1 MRVHGAKYPPI
12 EFTGMKSLMSTAAPL
27 SASLSRGR
35 LAPPNARLGLL
46 IPSSNRL
53 SEPQFIHF
61 TPNDLAVHVMR
72 IRMSHKWK
80 KPPSEIMGDIE
91 HAAEV
96 LSDAQ
101 PNLIVFHCTGASMEE
116 GPEGD
121 RRVIEAI
128 HRTTGVE
135 TISTAGAI
143 LEAFETVGIR
153 RLVLISPYVQAT
165 NDHECAYLR
174 ALGYDVKH
182 DVALDV
188 GGSDYYIK
196 VTPERW
202 VEVALQNDRPDIDGV
217 FLSCTNTMQIEA
229 IEAIEAA
236 TGKPVVNSNQAV
248 IWASLRRLR
257 ERLTPLPPLAGLGRL
272 GRTLAS

>member
-1 MRVHGAKYPPI
+1 
-12 EFTGMKSLMSTAAPL
+12 MKTQPGP
-27 SASLSRGR
+27 RGR

-61 TPNDLAVHVMR
+61 TPSDLAVHVMR

-96 LSDAQ
+96 LSDSQ

-128 HRTTGVE
+128 QKRTKVE

-143 LEAFETVGIR
+143 TKALRASGIKR
-153 RLVLISPYVQAT
+153 MLLISPYVQAT
-165 NDHECAYLR
+165 NDHEVAYLR
-174 ALGYDVKH
+174 ALGFEVPRDI
-182 DVALDV
+182 ALDV
-188 GGSDYYIK
+188 GGSDEYIK

-202 VEVALQNDRPDIDGV
+202 IDVAIKNDSRDIDGV

-229 IEAIEAA
+229 IPAIEAA
-236 TGKPVVNSNQAV
+236 LGKPVINSNQAV
-248 IWASLRRLR
+248 IWASLARLR
-257 ERLTPLPPLAGLGRL
+257 EKLAPLPAMEALGSLMR
-272 GRTLAS
+272 RSP